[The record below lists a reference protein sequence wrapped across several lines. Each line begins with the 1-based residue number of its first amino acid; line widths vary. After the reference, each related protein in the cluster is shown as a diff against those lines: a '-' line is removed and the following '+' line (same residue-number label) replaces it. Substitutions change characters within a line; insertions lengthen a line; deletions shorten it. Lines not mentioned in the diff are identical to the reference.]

1 MVNTNA
7 SETNATASPTARY
20 RPETRL
26 VHSGTLRSQFGE
38 TSEALFL
45 TQGYVYD
52 TAEQCEAR
60 FKGQDPGYIYS
71 RYSNPTIGMFERRM
85 IELEG
90 AEAGRSTA
98 TGMAAV
104 TTAILAPLKAGDHVV
119 AAKAMFGSC
128 RYVVEDLLPR
138 YGIQSTLVD
147 GLDLDQWKQAMRPNT
162 KSCFLESPTNPT
174 LDVLDIGAI
183 ADIAHQAGAR
193 LIVDNVFATPIW
205 QSPLTLGAD
214 VVVYSATKHIDG
226 QGRCLG
232 GIILSSEAF
241 IAEHIHNFMRQTGPS
256 MSPFNAWIL
265 LKGLETLAV
274 RVRAQTET
282 AAAVA
287 DALAQHPKISR
298 LIYPGRADHPQAA
311 TVKKQMRA
319 GSTLVGFEVKSGKA
333 ATFRCLNALKLAR
346 ISNNLG
352 DAKSLV
358 THPAT
363 TTHQRLTPEARAELG
378 ISEGF
383 VRFSA
388 GLEHKDDLIED
399 LHAALEQA

>member
-1 MVNTNA
+1 M
-7 SETNATASPTARY
+7 SESAALETAAQY

-45 TQGYVYD
+45 TQGFVYD
-52 TAEQCEAR
+52 SAEQCEAR
-60 FKGQDPGYIYS
+60 FKGEETGFLYS
-71 RYSNPTIGMFERRM
+71 RFSNPNVSMFERRM

-90 AEAGRSTA
+90 AGAARATA

-104 TTAILAPLKAGDHVV
+104 TTAMLAPLKAGDHVV

-138 YGIQSTLVD
+138 YGIASTLVD
-147 GLDLDQWKQAMRPNT
+147 GLDLKQWRNAMRPNT

-174 LDVLDIGAI
+174 LDVLDIAGI
-183 ADIAHQAGAR
+183 AEIAHRGGAR
-193 LIVDNVFATPIW
+193 LIVDNVFATPLW
-205 QSPLTLGAD
+205 QSPLQLGAD

-232 GIILSSEAF
+232 GIVLSSEAF
-241 IAEHIHNFMRQTGPS
+241 IADHIHTFLRQTGPS
-256 MSPFNAWIL
+256 MSPFNAWVL
-265 LKGLETLAV
+265 LKGLETLAI

-282 AAAVA
+282 AASVA
-287 DALAQHPKISR
+287 DALATHPKISR
-298 LIYPGRADHPQAA
+298 LIYPGRADHPQADL
-311 TVKKQMRA
+311 VKKQMRA
-319 GSTLVGFEVKSGKA
+319 GSTLVAFEVKGDKA
-333 ATFRCLNALKLAR
+333 AAFRVLNALKLSR

-378 ISEGF
+378 IGEGMI
-383 VRFSA
+383 RFSA
-388 GLEHKDDLIED
+388 GLEHRDDLIED
-399 LHAALEQA
+399 FFAALERA